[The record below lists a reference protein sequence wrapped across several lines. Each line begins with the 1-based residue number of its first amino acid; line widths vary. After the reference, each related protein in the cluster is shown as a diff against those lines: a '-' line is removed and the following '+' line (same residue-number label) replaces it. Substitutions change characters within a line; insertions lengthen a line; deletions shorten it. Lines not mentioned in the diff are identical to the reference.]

1 MRVIFSLKFKDI
13 ENTPEQFITAKFL
26 ELVLGLKITYCEGKF
41 LGKKEDSLM
50 VDDAGNKDIDLI
62 KRIAKQFKQE
72 SILLVNDENNRAYLF
87 YFDTETTEHIGQWTE
102 TTKEI
107 AKTKLGY
114 TRDLELNK
122 YFIVE

>member
-1 MRVIFSLKFKDI
+1 MKVIFSLKFKDI
-13 ENTPEQFITAKFL
+13 ENTPEQFITAQFL
-26 ELVLGLKITYCEGKF
+26 ELVLGLKLTYCEGEY
-41 LGKKEDSLM
+41 LGKKEHSLM
-50 VDDAGNKDIDLI
+50 VDEVGNKDIDLI

-72 SILLVNDENNRAYLF
+72 SILLVNPKNYRAYLF
-87 YFDTETTEHIGQWTE
+87 YFDTETAEYIGQWTE

-114 TRDLELNK
+114 TRDLTSDK

>member
-1 MRVIFSLKFKDI
+1 MKVIFSLKFKDI
-13 ENTPEQFITAKFL
+13 ENTPEQFITAQFL
-26 ELVLGLKITYCEGKF
+26 ELVLGLKITHCEGKY
-41 LGKKEDSLM
+41 LGKKEYSLM
-50 VDDAGNKDIDLI
+50 VDDAQDRDIVLI
-62 KRIAKQFKQE
+62 KRISKQFKQE
-72 SILLVNDENNRAYLF
+72 SILLVNTENNRTYLF
-87 YFDTETTEHIGQWTE
+87 YLDTETTEHIGQWTE

>member
-13 ENTPEQFITAKFL
+13 ENTHEQFMTFNFL
-26 ELVLGLKITYCEGKF
+26 EIVLGLKVTHCEGKY
-41 LGKKEDSLM
+41 LGKKEHSLM
-50 VDDAGNKDIDLI
+50 VEDAGNKDIDLI

-72 SILLVNDENNRAYLF
+72 SILLVNPKNNQAYLF

-114 TRDLELNK
+114 TRDLETDK
-122 YFIVE
+122 YFIVG

>member
-1 MRVIFSLKFKDI
+1 MKVIFSLKYKDI
-13 ENTPEQFITAKFL
+13 ENTTEQLTTYNFL
-26 ELVLGLKITYCEGKF
+26 EIVLGLKVTHCEGKY
-41 LGKKEDSLM
+41 LGKKEHSLM

-72 SILLVNDENNRAYLF
+72 SILLVNPENNQTYLF
-87 YFDTETTEHIGQWTE
+87 YFDTEKAEHIGQWTE
-102 TTKEI
+102 TTKEV
-107 AKTKLGY
+107 AETKLGY

>member
-1 MRVIFSLKFKDI
+1 MKVIFSLKFKDI

-26 ELVLGLKITYCEGKF
+26 ELVLGLKVTYCEGKY
-41 LGKKEDSLM
+41 LGKKEHSLM
-50 VDDAGNKDIDLI
+50 VDEVGNKEIDLI

-72 SILLVNDENNRAYLF
+72 SILLVNTKNSRAYLF

-107 AKTKLGY
+107 AETKLGY

>member
-13 ENTPEQFITAKFL
+13 ENTFEQLMTFNFL
-26 ELVLGLKITYCEGKF
+26 EIVLGLKVVHCEGKY
-41 LGKKEDSLM
+41 LGKKEHSLM

-72 SILLVNDENNRAYLF
+72 SILLVNTETNRTYLL
-87 YFDTETTEHIGQWTE
+87 YLDTETTEHIGQWTE

-107 AKTKLGY
+107 AKTKLRY

>member
-1 MRVIFSLKFKDI
+1 MKVIFSLKFKDI
-13 ENTPEQFITAKFL
+13 ENTTEQLTTYNFL
-26 ELVLGLKITYCEGKF
+26 EIVLGLKVTRCEGKY
-41 LGKKEDSLM
+41 LGKKEYSLM

-72 SILLVNDENNRAYLF
+72 SILLVNMKNKCAYLF

-107 AKTKLGY
+107 ADSKLGY
-114 TRDLELNK
+114 TRDLETDK

>member
-1 MRVIFSLKFKDI
+1 MKVIFSLKFKDI
-13 ENTPEQFITAKFL
+13 ENTPEQFIAAQFL
-26 ELVLGLKITYCEGKF
+26 ELVLGLKITYCEGKY

-72 SILLVNDENNRAYLF
+72 SILLVNGNNNRVYLF

-102 TTKEI
+102 TTKEV
-107 AKTKLGY
+107 AETKLGY
-114 TRDLELNK
+114 TRDLETDK
-122 YFIVE
+122 YFIVG